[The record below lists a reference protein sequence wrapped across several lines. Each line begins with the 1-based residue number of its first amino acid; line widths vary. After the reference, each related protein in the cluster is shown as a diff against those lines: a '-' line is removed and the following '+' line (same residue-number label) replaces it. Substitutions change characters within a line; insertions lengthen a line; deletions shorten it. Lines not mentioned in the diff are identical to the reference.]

1 MSDHGRRDFTD
12 KIAAKLKPESRKT
25 VAEGTGDKI
34 AGKLDA
40 VASRMQPQ
48 HHKSVGQKIS
58 DAFSKDT
65 SNRRI
70 V

>member
-1 MSDHGRRDFTD
+1 MTDHGRRDLSD

-25 VAEGTGDKI
+25 VAESTGDKV

-40 VASRMQPQ
+40 AASRMQPQ

-58 DAFSKDT
+58 DAFTRDT
-65 SNRRI
+65 SNRR
-70 V
+70 VV